1 VKEKV
6 SMAPSVKEYGGK
18 IRTWKK
24 EMLEN

>member
-18 IRTWKK
+18 
-24 EMLEN
+24 LEHGRRKC